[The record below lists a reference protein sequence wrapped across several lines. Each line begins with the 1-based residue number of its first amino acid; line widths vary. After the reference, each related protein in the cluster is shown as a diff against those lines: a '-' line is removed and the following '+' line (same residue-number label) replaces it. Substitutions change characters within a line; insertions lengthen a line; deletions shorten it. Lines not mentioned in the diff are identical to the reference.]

1 MRYRPRTGLIFQYDI
16 YRETLPPT
24 PCEPEGGAM
33 RYQLRPC
40 ADHGGQFSPEER
52 MTAQAD
58 PGADSEAGAA
68 GLWWLW
74 GLVESHTRQAEP
86 DNAA

>member
-1 MRYRPRTGLIFQYDI
+1 MRH
-16 YRETLPPT
+16 
-24 PCEPEGGAM
+24 
-33 RYQLRPC
+33 QLRLC

-52 MTAQAD
+52 ATAQAD
-58 PGADSEAGAA
+58 PRAGGEAGAA

>member
-1 MRYRPRTGLIFQYDI
+1 
-16 YRETLPPT
+16 
-24 PCEPEGGAM
+24 
-33 RYQLRPC
+33 
-40 ADHGGQFSPEER
+40 